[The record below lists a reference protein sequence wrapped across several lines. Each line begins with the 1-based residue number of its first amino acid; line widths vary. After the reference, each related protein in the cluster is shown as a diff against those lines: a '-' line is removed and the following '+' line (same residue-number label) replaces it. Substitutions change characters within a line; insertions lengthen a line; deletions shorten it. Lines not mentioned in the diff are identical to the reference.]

1 MQEKLHRINIGAGK
15 DIKEG
20 WDNLDYHNRLGA
32 NLVWDMNDLPTPF
45 KDGAYDYVLCSHL
58 IEDWAEPM
66 PLIRELARI
75 TKVGGQLE
83 IRVPHE
89 KSKNAWGSIAHK
101 KAYNGET
108 LYYIAGVS
116 KDYDENYY
124 PPLKVVSLEYYAN
137 PNWKNPLLA
146 IYKSLCVG
154 IRNIFGVY
162 GERLPIIR
170 SISSPDM
177 SIKIIYEKTNGK

>member
-1 MQEKLHRINIGAGK
+1 
-15 DIKEG
+15 
-20 WDNLDYHNRLGA
+20 
-32 NLVWDMNDLPTPF
+32 
-45 KDGAYDYVLCSHL
+45 
-58 IEDWAEPM
+58 M
-66 PLIRELARI
+66 PLIREFARI

-83 IRVPHE
+83 IRVPYE

-101 KAYNGET
+101 RAFNGET
-108 LYYIAGVS
+108 LYYIGQVS
-116 KDYDENYY
+116 KDYDEGYY

-137 PNWKNPLLA
+137 PNWKNPPLA

-162 GERLPIIR
+162 GERIPIIR

-177 SIKIIYEKTNGK
+177 SLAIIYEKVKK